1 LLAAWGSSLDLAD
14 INNDGIVDGNDLGLM
29 LSSWTL

>member
-1 LLAAWGSSLDLAD
+1 MKKCPTSVVVAITLLD
-14 INNDGIVDGNDLGLM
+14 DGIVDGNDLGLM